1 MITNVLT
8 ETILA
13 ILHLRRYQLLIRKC
27 YCILKSTQRKSN
39 SQTFIALKYHR
50 LWVQT
55 RLASWD
61 MEVHYER
68 GWESVELE
76 LEQNTSNS
84 QFLAQY
90 AIAISGRWEF
100 VMGRRLQG
108 ESSDCSDCPS
118 SECRKATR

>member
-1 MITNVLT
+1 M
-8 ETILA
+8 
-13 ILHLRRYQLLIRKC
+13 
-27 YCILKSTQRKSN
+27 
-39 SQTFIALKYHR
+39 FIALKYHR
-50 LWVQT
+50 LWIQT

-76 LEQNTSNS
+76 FIEQNTSNS
-84 QFLAQY
+84 QFLAQC

-100 VMGRRLQG
+100 VMVRRLQG

>member
-50 LWVQT
+50 LWVQI
-55 RLASWD
+55 RLASGD
-61 MEVHYER
+61 MEVHNE
-68 GWESVELE
+68 GESVELE
-76 LEQNTSNS
+76 LEQNTSYS
-84 QFLAQY
+84 
-90 AIAISGRWEF
+90 
-100 VMGRRLQG
+100 
-108 ESSDCSDCPS
+108 
-118 SECRKATR
+118 